1 MKFSLCLYILDS
13 YNLIICNLNLF
24 IQINQKSKI
33 FYTIY
38 IIRSTV
44 PAREELA
51 LESLLEFSR
60 EPALMHDLYTNYDCD
75 VQCTNLFDAIITALC
90 MRAVPIGLQTHF
102 ETPSE
107 MNMTGTSN
115 GKEKEHGKD
124 KDLNTETIKVDIMNR
139 LALHGVL
146 TILNAISGRD
156 ISYIQTSYGTSN
168 SQQQQLQPPSHFQ
181 TTVPSSSSSSS
192 PSSSG
197 IIRPVATRPNQTNQ
211 TNQTNQ
217 KNQTNQSF
225 SAKC

>member
-1 MKFSLCLYILDS
+1 
-13 YNLIICNLNLF
+13 
-24 IQINQKSKI
+24 
-33 FYTIY
+33 
-38 IIRSTV
+38 
-44 PAREELA
+44 
-51 LESLLEFSR
+51 
-60 EPALMHDLYTNYDCD
+60 MHDLYTNYDCD

-107 MNMTGTSN
+107 MTGTSN

-168 SQQQQLQPPSHFQ
+168 SQQQQQLQPPSHFQ
-181 TTVPSSSSSSS
+181 TTVPSSSSPS

-211 TNQTNQ
+211 TNQTSQVMDELSQPKQSIGSIHYDNLSLSSYNKGKDSDIYNTSDNKDKGSRDFSMSSNSPTEEIDNQ
-217 KNQTNQSF
+217 
-225 SAKC
+225 